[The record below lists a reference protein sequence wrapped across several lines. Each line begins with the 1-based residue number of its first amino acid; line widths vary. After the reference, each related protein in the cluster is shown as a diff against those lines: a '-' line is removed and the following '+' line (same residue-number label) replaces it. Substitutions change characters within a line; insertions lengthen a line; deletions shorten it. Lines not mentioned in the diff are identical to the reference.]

1 MRRSKV
7 IRKFNYTDRVKIKH
21 DDVRINLVM
30 KNDQNWFDADLSKLT
45 NYELPNESL
54 VFLEAYRQTN
64 WMRFDFGQF
73 GKIIP
78 PKDLHLRLFDTPIG
92 VKFRVKVTAFGNVH
106 KLLAEAN
113 AIPLI
118 TPDNEA
124 SKTSPL
130 LDVEPTNQL
139 GDEIYRVG
147 FPEDEKPIL
156 YMNSEVG
163 NYKIIGKSSA
173 FLSLALP
180 AIVREILFKIVV
192 IHDWNDD
199 TNMDDW
205 RSRWIRFA
213 TSLPGSDELP
223 NTNIDDRLDWIQDT
237 VSLFAKKEKLRAQF
251 KEFWRDEL

>member
-1 MRRSKV
+1 M
-7 IRKFNYTDRVKIKH
+7 IRKFNYTDRVKIKR
-21 DDVRINLVM
+21 DDVSINLVM

-45 NYELPNESL
+45 DTDYELPNESL

-64 WMRFDFGQF
+64 WMRFDFGN
-73 GKIIP
+73 IENLIP
-78 PKDLHLRLFDTPIG
+78 PKNLHLRLFDTPLGI
-92 VKFRVKVTAFGNVH
+92 KFRVKVTASGNVH

-118 TPDNEA
+118 TPDDEA
-124 SKTSPL
+124 SQESPL
-130 LDVEPTNQL
+130 LDVEPKNKL

-147 FPEDEKPIL
+147 FPEDGKPVL

-163 NYKIIGKSSA
+163 NYKIIGRSPA

-180 AIVREILFKIVV
+180 AILREILFRI
-192 IHDWNDD
+192 IIIQNWNDD
-199 TNMDDW
+199 TDMDDW

-213 TSLPGSDELP
+213 TSLPENDELP
-223 NTNIDDRLDWIQDT
+223 DTNIDDRLEWIQDT
-237 VSLFAKKEKLRAQF
+237 VALFAKKQKLKAQF